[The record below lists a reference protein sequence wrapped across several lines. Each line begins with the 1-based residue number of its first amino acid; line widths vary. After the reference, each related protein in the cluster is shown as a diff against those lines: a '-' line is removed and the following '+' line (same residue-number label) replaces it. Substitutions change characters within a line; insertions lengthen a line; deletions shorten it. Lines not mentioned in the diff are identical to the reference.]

1 MSKVLKAHLALLLAQ
16 IIYGANYS
24 ISKIAMPEYVQPLG
38 FIFLR
43 VIGATILF
51 WITGFFIKEKIE
63 KQDQRKLFLLALF
76 GVAINQILFYKG
88 LNLSTPI
95 NASIIMIS
103 NPIIVLILT
112 AILLKERIGKLKI
125 MGIAIG
131 LIGALGLLLLNKNL
145 TFGSNTFTGD
155 ILVLINSTSWALY
168 IIMVKPLMKKYNAV
182 TLLKWIFLIGFFYTT
197 PFTFNEAQ
205 LIDWHTMPTKILACI
220 AFVVIATTYFAYLL
234 NTYALNQLSPSV
246 VSIYIYMQPF
256 LASLI
261 AIAMGQDKMD
271 VVKIVSGTL
280 IIIGVY
286 LVSKTPSKIISE
298 KTY

>member
-1 MSKVLKAHLALLLAQ
+1 MSKVLKAHLALLFAQ

-43 VIGATILF
+43 VVGATLLF
-51 WITGFFIKEKIE
+51 WVTGFFIKEKIE
-63 KQDQRKLFLLALF
+63 KQDQRKLFFLALF

-125 MGIAIG
+125 IGIAVG

-197 PFTFNEAQ
+197 PFTFNEVQ
-205 LIDWHTMPTKILACI
+205 LIDWQTMPTKILVCI

-261 AIAMGQDKMD
+261 AISMGQDKMD

-286 LVSKTPSKIISE
+286 LVSKTPSKIIAE